1 MHPENIVTSYVGRWV
16 AFLLIPIIGALTAW
30 LGAHG
35 LDLDPAE
42 VTAWVIGVVGGL
54 TTWLYNRG
62 KYEVA
67 QMTGIDEATIDTV
80 VQKVIEQKLPKPPQ
94 TAGRGSDEPPP
105 GGF

>member
-1 MHPENIVTSYVGRWV
+1 MNASENAATSYVGRWV
-16 AFLLIPIIGALTAW
+16 AFLIIPIIGAVTAW

-42 VTAWVIGVVGGL
+42 VTAWVVGVVGGL

-67 QMTGIDEATIDTV
+67 KASGLDERTV
-80 VQKVIEQKLPKPPQ
+80 DFIVHKAIERRAAQDPPR
-94 TAGRGSDEPPP
+94 AL
-105 GGF
+105 

>member
-1 MHPENIVTSYVGRWV
+1 MNLSENAATSYIGRWV
-16 AFLLIPIIGALTAW
+16 AFLIIPIVGAATAW

-42 VTAWVIGVVGGL
+42 VTAWVIGVVGAG

-67 QMTGIDEATIDTV
+67 KATGLDESTVDTIVRRVLD
-80 VQKVIEQKLPKPPQ
+80 ESKLPAPPE
-94 TAGRGSDEPPP
+94 RGSSAGVDIP
-105 GGF
+105 

>member
-1 MHPENIVTSYVGRWV
+1 MNASENAATSYIGRWV
-16 AFLLIPIIGALTAW
+16 AFLIIPIIGAATAW

-42 VTAWVIGVVGGL
+42 VTAWVLGVVGGL

-67 QMTGIDEATIDTV
+67 KMTGIDESTV
-80 VQKVIEQKLPKPPQ
+80 DAIVQKVIEQRAPVPPS
-94 TAGRGSDEPPP
+94 R
-105 GGF
+105 